1 MIAIPHKWY
10 VNSIF
15 LVIYTGGNMSSC
27 STTTS
32 SVASAH
38 TRYDNE
44 ALIYAR
50 FMTSRNPLLPLFMS
64 IMPGE
69 EISQISEWVQ
79 KVCPHVL
86 FSTQRG
92 GTHLVVLFIFFSTQ
106 RGGTYLLVVLFVCFS
121 MQRGGT
127 HLLVVPFFPFSTH
140 QCT

>member
-1 MIAIPHKWY
+1 
-10 VNSIF
+10 
-15 LVIYTGGNMSSC
+15 
-27 STTTS
+27 
-32 SVASAH
+32 
-38 TRYDNE
+38 
-44 ALIYAR
+44 
-50 FMTSRNPLLPLFMS
+50 MS

-106 RGGTYLLVVLFVCFS
+106 RGGTYLLVVFSFHFRRNEEVAVLFVCFS

-127 HLLVVPFFPFSTH
+127 HLLVVPFFPFPTH